1 MHVQPSNQQVAQVF
15 RDIADSM
22 EVLGENRFKYQAYTR
37 AAEVIDALATSLAE
51 YVQSGTLQEIPGVG
65 PAIAA
70 KIEELYRTGRMR
82 FRERLREQVP
92 DGVLAILRV
101 PGVGPKTALRLFRE
115 LGIDS
120 PQALEAAAQAGSL
133 RGLKGLG
140 PKFEARV
147 LASLAT
153 VQATP
158 DSFLLGEMLP
168 LGRAVLESL
177 RRAFPAAAG
186 LSLAGSLRRAAPTI
200 GDLDLVAAGEAGALM
215 DAFAGLPEVASVVE
229 RQERRLDVLLH
240 SGRRC
245 TLAVAAPET
254 FGAVLAVWTG
264 NQAHRG
270 RLRERAAARGLQ
282 LSDRGLLRDDVVVP
296 TPDEAAFWEALALQ
310 PIPPELREDGGE
322 IEAAAAGTLPRL
334 VELADMRA
342 DLHTHTTWSDGR
354 ASVLEMAEAGA
365 ARGYSYYAITDHSEY
380 MGMVNGLNAARLR
393 QQRAEID
400 AVNDELRRRGV
411 ELRLLQGIE
420 VDILP
425 DGSLALP
432 DDALAALD
440 WVVASPHVSLR
451 QTREV
456 FTERL
461 LAAIRNPHVDCV
473 GHPTGRRLLQRRG
486 GDLDIERLIEAAVET
501 GTVLEVDGAYERL
514 DLDGEYVRQALQRG
528 ARIAIDSDAH
538 GLNDLQNLEY
548 GVLTARRGWA
558 RAEDVVNAGPWNT
571 GTETQR
577 RKDAKD

>member
-1 MHVQPSNQQVAQVF
+1 MDVQLSNQQVAQVF
-15 RDIADSM
+15 RDIANSM

-37 AAEVIDALATSLAE
+37 AAEVINSLATDLAE
-51 YVQSGTLQEIPGVG
+51 YVRSGTLRDIPGVG

-70 KIEELYRTGRMR
+70 KIEELYRTGRMG

-92 DGVLAILRV
+92 DGVLSILRV
-101 PGVGPKTALRLFRE
+101 PGVGPKTALRLFQE
-115 LGIDS
+115 LNIDS
-120 PQALEAAAQAGSL
+120 PDALETAAQMGSL

-147 LASLAT
+147 LESLASLRAI
-153 VQATP
+153 P
-158 DSFLLGEMLP
+158 DRYLLGDMLP
-168 LGRAVLESL
+168 LGRAVLDSL
-177 RRAFPAAAG
+177 RRAAPAAVD

-200 GDLDLVAAGEAGALM
+200 GDIDLVAAGDARALL
-215 DAFAGLPEVASVVE
+215 DAFAGLPEVASVVD
-229 RQERRLDVLLH
+229 RQERQLDALLH

-245 TLAVAAPET
+245 TIAVAAPEA
-254 FGAVLAVWTG
+254 FGAVLALWTG

-270 RLRERAAARGLQ
+270 RLRELAAERGFRLDD
-282 LSDRGLLRDDVVVP
+282 LGLLRDDAVVS
-296 TPDEAAFWEALALQ
+296 TPDEAAFWAALGLQ
-310 PIPPELREDGGE
+310 PIPPELRENAGE
-322 IEAAAAGTLPRL
+322 LEAAAAGTLPRL

-354 ASVLEMAEAGA
+354 GSVLEMAAAAA

-380 MGMVNGLNAARLR
+380 MGMVNGLNPARLR

-400 AVNDELRRRGV
+400 AANSELRRRGV
-411 ELRLLQGIE
+411 ELQLLQGIE

-432 DDALAALD
+432 DDALAELD

-451 QTREV
+451 QEREV

-461 LAAIRNPHVDCV
+461 LAAMRNPNVDCM

-486 GDLDIERLIEAAVET
+486 GDLDVERLIEAAVET

-514 DLDGEYVRQALQRG
+514 DLDGEYVRMALQRG
-528 ARIAIDSDAH
+528 VRIAVDSDAH
-538 GLNDLQNLEY
+538 GPNDLANLEY

-558 RAEDVVNAGPWNT
+558 RAEDVVNTNLWTVFSA
-571 GTETQR
+571 R
-577 RKDAKD
+577 S